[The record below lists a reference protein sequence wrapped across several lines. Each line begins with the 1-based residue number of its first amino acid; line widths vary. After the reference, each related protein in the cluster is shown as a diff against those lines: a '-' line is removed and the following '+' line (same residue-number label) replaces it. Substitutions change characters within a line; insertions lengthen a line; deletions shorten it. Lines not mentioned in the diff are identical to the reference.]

1 MENGWIKVEPIYT
14 GTLTKEPV
22 PCVAMTVN
30 YPRERDGYV
39 EEGKIYF
46 EGMMCKVEEHF
57 FINKTQI
64 IAYE

>member
-1 MENGWIKVEPIYT
+1 MKMENGWIKVEPMYT

-22 PCVAMTVN
+22 PCVATT
-30 YPRERDGYV
+30 